1 MTPTQLRNTPTT
13 VPDAVEFRKP
23 QISDGVRLWE
33 IAKDSQVLDLNSSY
47 SYLLWC
53 RDFQDTSIVAT
64 ADDRVVGFVTG
75 YVRPEVPATLFVWQ
89 VAVDEDQWG
98 RGLAGRMLSH
108 LLDHVALQGVW
119 KLETTISPDN
129 AASIALFTSVAHRR
143 GCEIT
148 KSELFSP
155 NDFPDGHE
163 AEDLFT
169 ISPRN
174 AS

>member
-1 MTPTQLRNTPTT
+1 MTPTHNRVAPTT
-13 VPDAVEFRKP
+13 VPDTVKFRKP

-64 ADDRVVGFVTG
+64 VDDRVVGFITG

-89 VAVDEDQWG
+89 VAVDDDQRG
-98 RGLAGRMLSH
+98 RGLAGSMLTD

-119 KLETTISPDN
+119 NLETTISPDN
-129 AASIALFTSVAHRR
+129 SASIALFTSVAHRR
-143 GCEIT
+143 GYGIT
-148 KSELFSP
+148 KSTLFSP
-155 NDFPDGHE
+155 HHFPEGHE
-163 AEDLFT
+163 AEDLYT
-169 ISPRN
+169 VAPHIAP
-174 AS
+174 